1 LTGYPL
7 TSATSPTLPSLNLI
21 QSHVFFGAV
30 MLVTVMLAEIRAA
43 RPSIEARER
52 ASARSSHGRV
62 HSEPAAAAVE

>member
-1 LTGYPL
+1 
-7 TSATSPTLPSLNLI
+7 
-21 QSHVFFGAV
+21 

-43 RPSIEARER
+43 RSSIEAHER